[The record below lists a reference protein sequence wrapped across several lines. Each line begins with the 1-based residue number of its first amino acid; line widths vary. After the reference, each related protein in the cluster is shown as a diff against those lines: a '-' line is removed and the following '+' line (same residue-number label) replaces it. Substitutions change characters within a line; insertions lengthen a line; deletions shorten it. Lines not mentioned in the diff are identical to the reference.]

1 MTISK
6 SSIGSLVSSAVTI
19 VCGAVDVEST
29 ESIESIILLTIGIIS
44 AIISLGFNIWSWY
57 VKAKSDGK
65 ITSDEI
71 DELNKTV
78 KTGTDDVK
86 NAIEDKTSKNNGK
99 EVK

>member
-6 SSIGSLVSSAVTI
+6 SSVGSLVSSAITI
-19 VCGAVDVEST
+19 ICGAVDAKNV
-29 ESIESIILLTIGIIS
+29 ESIILLTIGIIS

-86 NAIEDKTSKNNGK
+86 SAIEDKTSKNNEK

>member
-19 VCGAVDVEST
+19 ICGAVDAEN
-29 ESIESIILLTIGIIS
+29 IESIILLSIGIIS

-65 ITSDEI
+65 ITGKEI

-78 KTGTDDVK
+78 KKGTDDVK
-86 NAIEDKTSKNNGK
+86 NAIEDKTSNNNGK

>member
-6 SSIGSLVSSAVTI
+6 SSVGSLISSAITI
-19 VCGAVDVEST
+19 LCGAVDT

-44 AIISLGFNIWSWY
+44 AIVSLGFNIWSWY